1 MSLKP
6 APMLPLLLAALAA
19 APAWAQGV
27 PAEGLRIMTTG
38 NLGNCVACHALP
50 GQKDLQSTFGPA
62 LAGVGARY
70 DALQLRQWVT
80 DARTIKPGTLM
91 PPFGTTQGTNE
102 AVRAQSILDPGQIEH
117 VVAALQS
124 LR

>member
-6 APMLPLLLAALAA
+6 AALLPLLLAALAA

-70 DALQLRQWVT
+70 DAAQLRQWVT
-80 DARTIKPGTLM
+80 DARKIKPGTLM

-102 AVRAQSILDPGQIEH
+102 AVRAQPILGEDQIEH

>member
-1 MSLKP
+1 MHLKP
-6 APMLPLLLAALAA
+6 ASLLPLLLAALAA
-19 APAWAQGV
+19 APARAQGL

-62 LAGVGARY
+62 LAGVGTRY
-70 DALQLRQWVT
+70 DAAQLRQWVT
-80 DARTIKPGTLM
+80 DARTVKPATLM

-117 VVAALQS
+117 VVAALLS

>member
-1 MSLKP
+1 MRLKL
-6 APMLPLLLAALAA
+6 APLLPLLLAALAA
-19 APAWAQGV
+19 APAQSQGL
-27 PAEGLRIMTTG
+27 PAEGLRIMATG

-62 LAGVGARY
+62 LAGVGNRY

-80 DARTIKPGTLM
+80 DARSIKPGALM

-102 AVRAQSILDPGQIEH
+102 AVRAQPILDPGQIEH